1 MRMQSEPER
10 LDDDEVYELDR
21 EAWNLPRPRAQLGI
35 ASTPEAPPDDRSGY
49 GPHVRRE
56 AERAT

>member
-1 MRMQSEPER
+1 MQSEPER

-35 ASTPEAPPDDRSGY
+35 ASTPKAPPDDRSGF

-56 AERAT
+56 AERGT